1 MNRKEEKFINQ
12 LQKRMNHLLERIN
25 AHPTKNLSFDAHEA
39 AAIKWALKKID
50 SLQED
55 LELCEIALE
64 SIADT
69 KNEDYDS
76 SLAVVAVLKAKASR
90 ALSLLKGTYD

>member
-1 MNRKEEKFINQ
+1 MNRKEEKFIKQ

-25 AHPTKNLSFDAHEA
+25 AHPEKNLSFDAHEA

-69 KNEDYDS
+69 DSAGYDTDGTR
-76 SLAVVAVLKAKASR
+76 SLVMSAKAKK
-90 ALSLLKGTYD
+90 ALSLLKGIYD